1 MYTRV
6 ESVLSPLSS
15 QFLYIPILQ
24 EYMKGIRDVLYWFV
38 TNFGPRYPPTE
49 ANPQSSLK
57 NSLAL
62 DISFGSIGYA
72 LILARPF
79 ITVSVR

>member
-1 MYTRV
+1 
-6 ESVLSPLSS
+6 
-15 QFLYIPILQ
+15 
-24 EYMKGIRDVLYWFV
+24 MKGVRDTLYWFV
-38 TNFGPRYPPTE
+38 TNFGPCYPPTD
-49 ANPQSSLK
+49 ANPEPSLK

-79 ITVSVR
+79 IRVSLR